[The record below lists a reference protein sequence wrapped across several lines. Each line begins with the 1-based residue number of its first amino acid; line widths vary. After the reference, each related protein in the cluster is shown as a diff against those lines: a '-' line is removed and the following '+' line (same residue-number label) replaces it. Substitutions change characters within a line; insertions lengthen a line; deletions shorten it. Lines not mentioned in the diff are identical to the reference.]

1 MTNQTQQDKGK
12 TNQHT
17 VKSVEPLSD
26 VFFDDLVAELD
37 SDEIIGI
44 ILGGSYARQEQEYGT
59 VME

>member
-12 TNQHT
+12 TDQHT
-17 VKSVEPLSD
+17 VKSDEPLSD

-44 ILGGSYARQEQEYGT
+44 IY
-59 VME
+59 